1 MKNRDRLLLK
11 TGIIIVLL
19 LSYNI
24 DNVTEKMSY
33 EKKFIS
39 PSTKID
45 LHELKDG
52 YDKKHLNFLRESAA
66 ECTLFLNKNE
76 EFPINKPCSV
86 LLLGYG
92 ARKTIKG
99 GTGSGDVASK
109 FRTFEE
115 GLENAGFKITTKKWL
130 NQEKYSLSKEYN
142 NVKAD
147 LAIYILSRNS
157 GEGMDREISKG
168 DVLLTDEEVNDI
180 LFLNKNYKKFILVL
194 NTCGVVDLSPVSKVS
209 NILLISQLGSVVGDI
224 LGDIILGKSNP
235 TGKLATT
242 WTKIED
248 YKFIH
253 EFGENDDTNYIEGV
267 YVGYRLFNSV
277 GIKPLYPF
285 GFGISYTLFD
295 ISKISLTNIKD
306 EINIKV
312 KVKNIGKF
320 PGKEVIQIYVSPSQN
335 NENKPYQSLVSFK
348 KTPNINPLDEI
359 ELDLTFRL
367 KSVARYD
374 TKKASYILDK
384 GNYIIRVG
392 NSSENTK
399 IYGYIELDDDITT
412 EILKNINSGYS
423 TGFNDFN
430 PKVILKDEIKN
441 VQKIKLTKNDFEL
454 KKVDYNYEPNINKDL
469 LKIKDSDLAYLCIG
483 DFSDI
488 TERLSGIGGLTAKN
502 IKEIN
507 NYIRMAD
514 GPAGLRLTNFLEK
527 KSSQTYTTA
536 IPIAT
541 ALAQTFNTDLL
552 EKIGDLIASEMDI
565 YNIRLWLAPAL
576 NIHRNILCGRNY
588 EYFSEDPLISGKMA
602 AALIR
607 GVQSHKNRGTT
618 IKHLTANNQETKK
631 YNNNSNMSER
641 TLREIYLRGF
651 QIAIE
656 DSQPTAIMTSYN
668 LLNGMHTSENKD
680 LLINVV
686 RNEWKFKGLI
696 MSDWSISGLNESGGK
711 YRKQNIFGIIKGGNN
726 IMMPG
731 SDIDYSILINNLNEK
746 SITRDELLHC
756 ASKVYETIKLV
767 HK

>member
-1 MKNRDRLLLK
+1 MQIRDRLLLK

-19 LSYNI
+19 LSHKI
-24 DNVTEKMSY
+24 DNATEKMPEE
-33 EKKFIS
+33 EKFVYTSK
-39 PSTKID
+39 KIE
-45 LHELKDG
+45 LHESKDG
-52 YDKKHLNFLRESAA
+52 YNKKHLNFLRESAP

-76 EFPINKPCSV
+76 EFPINKPCNV
-86 LLLGYG
+86 FLLGYG
-92 ARKTIKG
+92 ARNTIKG
-99 GTGSGDVASK
+99 GTGSGEVASK
-109 FRTFEE
+109 FTTFEE
-115 GLENAGFKITTKKWL
+115 GLENAGFKITNKDLL
-130 NQEKYSLSKEYN
+130 NQEKYSFSKEHIDANSDIALY
-142 NVKAD
+142 V
-147 LAIYILSRNS
+147 LSRNS
-157 GEGMDREISKG
+157 GEEMDREISKG
-168 DVLLTDEEVNDI
+168 DILLTDEEINDI
-180 LFLNKNYKKFILVL
+180 LFLNKNYKKFMLVL

-224 LGDIILGKSNP
+224 LGDIILGKANP

-248 YKFIH
+248 YKFIY
-253 EFGENDDTNYIEGV
+253 EFGEKDDTNYIEGV

-285 GFGISYTLFD
+285 GFGKSYTLFN
-295 ISKISLTNIKD
+295 ISKISLTNTKD

-320 PGKEVIQIYVSPSQN
+320 PGKEVIQVYVSPSQN
-335 NENKPYQSLVSFK
+335 NQNKPYQSLVSFK
-348 KTPNINPLDEI
+348 KTPKINPSDEI
-359 ELDLTFRL
+359 ELDLDFKL

-392 NSSENTK
+392 NSSEDTK
-399 IYGYIELDDDITT
+399 IYGYIELDEDITT
-412 EILKNINSGYS
+412 EILKNINSDYS

-454 KKVDYNYEPNINKDL
+454 KKVVYNYEPNINKDL
-469 LKIKDSDLAYLCIG
+469 LTIKDSDLAYLCIG

-488 TERLSGIGGLTAKN
+488 NERLSGIGGLTAKN
-502 IKEIN
+502 VKEIK

-514 GPAGLRLTNFLEK
+514 GPAGLRLTNFLDNK
-527 KSSQTYTTA
+527 SQTYTTA

-541 ALAQTFNTDLL
+541 ALAQTFNIDLL
-552 EKIGDLIASEMDI
+552 EKIGDLIATEMDI
-565 YNIRLWLAPAL
+565 YNIQLWLAPAL
-576 NIHRNILCGRNY
+576 NIHRNILCGRNF

-602 AALIR
+602 AALTR

-618 IKHLTANNQETKK
+618 LKHLTANNQETKR

-641 TLREIYLRGF
+641 TLREIYLKGF

-656 DSQPTAIMTSYN
+656 DSQPSAIMTSYN
-668 LLNGMHTSENKD
+668 LLNGIHTSENKD

-686 RNEWKFKGLI
+686 RNEWNFKGLI

-731 SDIDYSILINNLNEK
+731 SDIDYDILIDKLNEK
-746 SITRDELLHC
+746 LITRDDLLQC
-756 ASKVYETIKLV
+756 SSKVYETIKLLN
-767 HK
+767 K